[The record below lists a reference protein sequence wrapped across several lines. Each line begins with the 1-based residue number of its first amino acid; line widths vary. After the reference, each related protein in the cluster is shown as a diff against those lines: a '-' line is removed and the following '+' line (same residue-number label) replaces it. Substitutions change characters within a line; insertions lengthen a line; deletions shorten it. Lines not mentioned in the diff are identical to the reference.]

1 MTEKPN
7 PEITLR
13 SPTADELRDFY
24 APVVVA
30 FGSDFSEAEYLAEA
44 PLFEPERLVN
54 AFDGEERVAGG
65 GAFSMRL
72 SLPGG
77 ARIPVSGI
85 TAVGVRPDHT
95 RRGILRQMMAWLF
108 DDARKHHEPVAI
120 LLASEAAIYQRFGF
134 GNATLQSHFEVD
146 RDAGRLP
153 LTAPGVGRRADPD
166 GRYR

>member
-1 MTEKPN
+1 MTETSRPT
-7 PEITLR
+7 ITLR

-30 FGSDFSEAEYLAEA
+30 FGSDFSEPEFLAEA

-77 ARIPVSGI
+77 AGSRSAASPRSVSGP
-85 TAVGVRPDHT
+85 TTPAG
-95 RRGILRQMMAWLF
+95 ASS
-108 DDARKHHEPVAI
+108 AR
-120 LLASEAAIYQRFGF
+120 
-134 GNATLQSHFEVD
+134 
-146 RDAGRLP
+146 
-153 LTAPGVGRRADPD
+153 
-166 GRYR
+166 